1 MKKAIIFL
9 AASILIG
16 FGILSGCLDG
26 EENGSP
32 NKTPVITINWTELET
47 SIKITD
53 TTDGIYYN
61 LDSTNTNIKFLADHN
76 SVSYYVDENL
86 ALTDTKV
93 GLSTKIIEK
102 DDEITGFNKY
112 YNYSVI
118 WLPTNTILGKVSF
131 ENLGSPIVTFG
142 QYDEITSVTL
152 SVTISNPEVPWVDII
167 CTLRDVDGGTE
178 QTWEGISFDKDS
190 NDGIIDYGVI
200 DDGDKEV
207 SVGDSIKL
215 GYNTNQAD
223 NIVEG
228 NEYSFSI
235 TYKRPGEVI
244 GSLGWDP
251 TP

>member
-1 MKKAIIFL
+1 MRKAIIFL
-9 AASILIG
+9 IALTLIG

-26 EENGSP
+26 EENGSTK
-32 NKTPVITINWTELET
+32 KTPVININWTELDT
-47 SIKITD
+47 SITITD
-53 TTDGIYYN
+53 RTEGIYYN
-61 LDSTNTNIKFLADHN
+61 SDSTTNIKFLVDHN

-93 GLSTKIIEK
+93 SLSTKIIEK

-112 YNYSVI
+112 HNYSVI
-118 WLPTNTILGKVSF
+118 WLPTNTLLGKVTF

-142 QYDEITSVTL
+142 QYDEITNVTL
-152 SVTISNPEVPWVDII
+152 YVTISNPEVPWSDII

-178 QTWEGISFDKDS
+178 QTWEGIGVDKDS
-190 NDGIIDYGVI
+190 NDGIIDYEVI

-207 SVGDSIKL
+207 SVGDSVKI
-215 GYNTNQAD
+215 GYSTNLAD
-223 NIVEG
+223 NIVEE

-235 TYKRPGEVI
+235 TYLRTGEVI